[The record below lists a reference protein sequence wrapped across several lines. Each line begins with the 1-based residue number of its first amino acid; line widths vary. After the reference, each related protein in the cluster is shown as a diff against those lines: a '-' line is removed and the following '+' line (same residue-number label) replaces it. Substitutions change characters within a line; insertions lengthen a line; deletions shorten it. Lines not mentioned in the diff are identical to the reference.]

1 MNSVRFY
8 FRPLQASGV
17 FYWKNPLKVEKTT
30 DKGIIAINFA
40 KNVAKSC
47 ELTTSQPCSRAMAR

>member
-17 FYWKNPLKVEKTT
+17 FYWKKALKVEKTT
-30 DKGIIAINFA
+30 NKGINAINFG
-40 KNVAKSC
+40 
-47 ELTTSQPCSRAMAR
+47 